1 MCLVYGT
8 GSELEHEEQNRSVT
22 EGFDSPRVEYHE
34 NSYQPSRSKRTADEF
49 LHDAYPNHPKI
60 PRPTTKKLSDID
72 TRGSSTHKA
81 HIHEQGYLHGTQR
94 NGMTA
99 AYEADQHARQNKTK
113 NAASRGKDPFATP
126 PRRPSDDDAP
136 VFHIDDD
143 STAYP
148 ILTHDGTTD
157 QPSSGEPLMPIYISR
172 QPKGP
177 QIVRKVN
184 SGFQILAPG
193 TLNAPIQDDPGRK
206 EGVPGNKRYSRKL
219 QKRSRANSYSIEEP

>member
-1 MCLVYGT
+1 MLT
-8 GSELEHEEQNRSVT
+8 LQLESESEHEGQGRSLT
-22 EGFDSPRVEYHE
+22 EGFRLPIGDHNETP
-34 NSYQPSRSKRTADEF
+34 YQPSRSEMPGNDFFHA
-49 LHDAYPNHPKI
+49 AYPYHSGI
-60 PRPTTKKLSDID
+60 PRTTTYGLSGID
-72 TRGSSTHKA
+72 TRGSSRHEA
-81 HIHEQGYLHGTQR
+81 HVHGQGHLQGIES

-99 AYEADQHARQNKTK
+99 TYEADQHDRQNKTDD
-113 NAASRGKDPFATP
+113 AAPRGKNPFATP

-148 ILTHDGTTD
+148 ILTHDGTNEK
-157 QPSSGEPLMPIYISR
+157 PNSGNPLMLIDASR

-177 QIVRKVN
+177 HVVRKVN

-193 TLNAPIQDDPGRK
+193 TFDAPIADDMGRK
-206 EGVPGNKRYSRKL
+206 EGIPGNKRHSRKL